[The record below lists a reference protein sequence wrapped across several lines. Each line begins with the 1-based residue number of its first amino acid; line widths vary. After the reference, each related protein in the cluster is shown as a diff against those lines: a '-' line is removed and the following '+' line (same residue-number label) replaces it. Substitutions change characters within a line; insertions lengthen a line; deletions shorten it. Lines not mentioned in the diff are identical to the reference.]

1 MNTEEILKFCLENG
15 LLVDREVLNLFSETS
30 DVESIKLI
38 INKIKNQT
46 NQKILTKSTFD
57 QNKDKV
63 NEIFL
68 ELPEE
73 KRKNLENL
81 KIKLGLSIEIS
92 KEVSTS
98 VVKEEALEKQG
109 SVLLKT
115 PPKVASKKLEVK
127 DFITYFRKRFLRM
140 RNILQQRSE
149 LNNLVS
155 INKISGNRQGISL
168 IGMVSDKRVTKN
180 KNIIFV
186 VKNC

>member
-15 LLVDREVLNLFSETS
+15 LLVDKEVLNLFSETS

-73 KRKNLENL
+73 KRKNL
-81 KIKLGLSIEIS
+81 
-92 KEVSTS
+92 
-98 VVKEEALEKQG
+98 
-109 SVLLKT
+109 
-115 PPKVASKKLEVK
+115 
-127 DFITYFRKRFLRM
+127 
-140 RNILQQRSE
+140 
-149 LNNLVS
+149 
-155 INKISGNRQGISL
+155 
-168 IGMVSDKRVTKN
+168 
-180 KNIIFV
+180 
-186 VKNC
+186 